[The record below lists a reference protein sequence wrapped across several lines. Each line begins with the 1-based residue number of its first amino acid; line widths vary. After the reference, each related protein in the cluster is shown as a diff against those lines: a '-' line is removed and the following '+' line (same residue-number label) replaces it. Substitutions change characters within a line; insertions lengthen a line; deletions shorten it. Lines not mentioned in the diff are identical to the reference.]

1 MVRKEFSLRLRRKS
15 FDIEGFKKTNE
26 QGFGAFG
33 NLGFWANCYL
43 GFQTLGSIYGIN
55 PEEDTNMTM
64 IGDIGTSPLYV
75 YTGQIFADSLD

>member
-1 MVRKEFSLRLRRKS
+1 MVGKKFPLHLRRKS
-15 FDIEGFKKTNE
+15 FDTEGLKKTGG

-33 NLGFWANCYL
+33 NLGFWANFYL

-55 PEEDTNMTM
+55 PKEDTDMTL

-75 YTGQIFADSLD
+75 YTG